1 MAIAT
6 VMTRP
11 RLKRYVSAGPN
22 VLASHDQQADQG
34 EDAVLDGLSSR
45 VGAEA
50 QNIHLTSALSIFVVN
65 GVITTNS
72 SHTRLRCW
80 AVPRPFVA
88 RLRPRLPPGQR
99 SGGCWSDPSGW
110 LREAT
115 ASFGPDSA
123 GSISRARPRTRRQ
136 RPESRCHCDNRAESW
151 TQSRSSPPA
160 SAHADQNPASVSARR

>member
-11 RLKRYVSAGPN
+11 RLKRYRSVPARTCWPLTISK
-22 VLASHDQQADQG
+22 LI
-34 EDAVLDGLSSR
+34 R
-45 VGAEA
+45 VKIPYWMARVPA
-50 QNIHLTSALSIFVVN
+50 QVPKRRIFISPALSIFVVN

-88 RLRPRLPPGQR
+88 RLRPRPPPGQR
-99 SGGCWSDPSGW
+99 SGGCCSDPSGW
-110 LREAT
+110 LREAA